1 MSRLC
6 KTILFSIALLTL
18 TATCQAGFEWETFDH
33 PDGNIRYTVI
43 KIISKDKKCIVAML
57 ADPEMNGHILTY
69 KDNDGEIWA
78 VRPSENERK
87 KITQ

>member
-6 KTILFSIALLTL
+6 KTIVFSIALLTL
-18 TATCQAGFEWETFDH
+18 TATCQAGFEWETFNH
-33 PDGNIRYTVI
+33 PDGNVRYTII
-43 KIISKDKKCIVAML
+43 KDGKCAVAIL
-57 ADPEMNGHILTY
+57 EAPEMNGHILTY
-69 KDNDGEIWA
+69 KDTDGEIWA